1 MATTATKR
9 TLRKRNPNK
18 IRENGWVS
26 TIVMYAI
33 AILVLFI
40 TLYPMYYVLIR
51 SVSAPEHALAGDM
64 LLFPNMNHSING
76 CDARAM
82 VYGRMIR
89 FFADNM

>member
-18 IRENGWVS
+18 IRENGRVS

-40 TLYPMYYVLIR
+40 TLYPMYYVLIL
-51 SVSAPEHALAGDM
+51 SLSEPSAA
-64 LLFPNMNHSING
+64 
-76 CDARAM
+76 AR
-82 VYGRMIR
+82 
-89 FFADNM
+89 